1 MMNWRQSILR
11 EELQY
16 LKLNTREVFYS
27 ALYYYENRI
36 VWLDLM
42 VENVLYYFFYHGSMV
57 VYLEVV

>member
-1 MMNWRQSILR
+1 LR

-42 VENVLYYFFYHGSMV
+42 VENVLYYFFIMV
-57 VYLEVV
+57 VW